1 MELNLNNLQ
10 IAKGSKRKK
19 KRVGRGNASG
29 SGTYSGRGQKGQRS
43 RSGGKGGL
51 KRRGLRQLLKSKPK
65 LGGFKSLKPKMANVN
80 INELEKM
87 FTTGEV
93 VDFKKLVA
101 KKMTTYSKSGL
112 KILGDGQL
120 TKKLT
125 VIADAFS
132 ESAKKA
138 IIKAGGTAE
147 IRTKQVKTAKTSK
160 PAKQVKK

>member
-10 IAKGSKRKK
+10 IVKGSKRKK

-65 LGGFKSLKPKMANVN
+65 IGGFKSLKPKMANVN
-80 INELEKM
+80 IDELEKN
-87 FTTGEV
+87 FSTGEV
-93 VDFKKLVA
+93 VDLKKLIS
-101 KKMTTYSKSGL
+101 KNLTKFSKSGL
-112 KILGDGQL
+112 KILGNGKL

-132 ESAKKA
+132 ESSKKA
-138 IIKAGGTAE
+138 IIKAGGKVE
-147 IRTKQVKTAKTSK
+147 IRAKQTK
-160 PAKQVKK
+160 PAKQDKKAKK